1 MSSQGN
7 GGLNDQTNPVPDETL
22 DAIDSSEASET
33 SGASEAEASDA
44 NKATGGTVAVPDDVD
59 TAKSADVPASAEAGK
74 LGGLWSVL
82 VVGAL
87 ITILILVFVLQ
98 NGDAAD
104 VQFLNWSFSLPLG
117 VLILFSAI
125 AGALVMAAFA
135 GVRILQ
141 LRMRAHKAAK
151 LRRKR

>member
-1 MSSQGN
+1 M
-7 GGLNDQTNPVPDETL
+7 PDVDGTPGAPGTDVDRVDTAVAEVAEVAPNESAGH
-22 DAIDSSEASET
+22 DEVGKT
-33 SGASEAEASDA
+33 SGADTAGSEA
-44 NKATGGTVAVPDDVD
+44 GR
-59 TAKSADVPASAEAGK
+59 
-74 LGGLWSVL
+74 LGGLWTVL

-98 NGDAAD
+98 NNEAAD

-141 LRMRAHKAAK
+141 LRMRAHRAAK